1 MGLTVTNTESLRLL
15 NIINNISNAQSSTLQ
30 RLSTGLKINKGA
42 DDPAGL
48 IALSSLQAELTAV
61 DAAIDN
67 GQRANAILG
76 VADGALQEVANLV
89 LDIESLAASSTS
101 SGGLSASEVAA
112 NQAQIDAAVDSI
124 DRIIRTTSFNGKRLL
139 DGNWGIERTGI
150 TASEISDVKLFSR
163 GNNTTAT
170 TITVDVESAAARATF
185 QLADHGGAANA
196 TSGATQISLAGKLG
210 TTTVTIAD
218 GSTAAQVATTIN
230 LSTDLTGVVASSTNG
245 VVSLYSS
252 GFGSNQV
259 IATSVLSG
267 GEINGTSNTYTDS
280 NGNQT
285 GTDASVS
292 VNGQMASV
300 DGLSVFFNTG
310 GISGSFNMV
319 EAFGTQTT
327 TDSTFSVSA
336 TGGATFQLGTDASTR
351 STIGI
356 DALFSYK
363 LGGGDTGGVLSDLKS
378 GGSASLTNDVATA
391 LTVVKQAVS
400 DVATA
405 RGRIGAFQK
414 FQVQTTLNSLDAAK
428 VGLTDAKSVIGD
440 TDYATET
447 AELNRQQVLLN
458 SSIALLGLA
467 NQRSAAVLSL
477 LG

>member
-15 NIINNISNAQSSTLQ
+15 NIINNISQSQTRTLE

-48 IALSSLQAELTAV
+48 IALTSLQAELTAV

-67 GQRANAILG
+67 GQRADAILS
-76 VADGALQEVANLV
+76 VADGALQEVTNLL
-89 LDIESLAASSTS
+89 LDIESLAAASTS
-101 SGGLSASEVAA
+101 SGGLTPAEVAA

-124 DRIIRTTSFNGKRLL
+124 DRIIRTTTFNGKRLL
-139 DGNWGIERTGI
+139 DGSFGIERSGI
-150 TASEISDVKLFSR
+150 DTTEVTDVRLFSR
-163 GNNTTAT
+163 GNSTAAT
-170 TITVDVESAAARATF
+170 TITVDVTSAAAQASF
-185 QLADHGGAANA
+185 QLVDHGNATNA
-196 TSGATQISLAGKLG
+196 TSGVTQISVAGKLG

-218 GSTAAQVATTIN
+218 GSTADQVATTIN
-230 LSTDLTGVVASSTNG
+230 LSTDLTGVAASATNG
-245 VVSLYSS
+245 VVTLYSN
-252 GFGSNQV
+252 GFGSSQFV
-259 IATSVLSG
+259 ATEVLSG
-267 GEINGTSNTYTDS
+267 GDVNGTSDTYTGS

-285 GTDASVS
+285 GTDASVL
-292 VNGQMASV
+292 VNGQAASV
-300 DGLSVFFNTG
+300 DGLSVFFNVG
-310 GISGSFNMV
+310 GISGSFNMT
-319 EAFGTQTT
+319 ETFGTQTT
-327 TDSTFSVSA
+327 TDSTFTVA
-336 TGGATFQLGTDASTR
+336 TTGGATFQLGTDATTR

-356 DALFSYK
+356 DALFSYM

-391 LTVVKQAVS
+391 LTVAKQAIS

-414 FQVQTTLNSLDAAK
+414 FQVQTTLNSLDATKA
-428 VGLTDAKSVIGD
+428 GLTDAKSIIGD
-440 TDYATET
+440 TDYASET

-467 NQRSAAVLSL
+467 NQKAAAVLSL